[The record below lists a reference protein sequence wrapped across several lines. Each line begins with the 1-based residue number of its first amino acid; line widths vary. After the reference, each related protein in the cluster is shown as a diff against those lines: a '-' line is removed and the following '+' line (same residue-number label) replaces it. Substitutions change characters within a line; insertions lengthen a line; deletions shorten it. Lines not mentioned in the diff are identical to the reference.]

1 MQVEYGKN
9 PLIAEMESRE
19 RSEQKHPVLLQTT
32 VLSQT
37 TGQPVYTLIKLPP
50 GTTIESLA
58 SILKS
63 NDKMPAVRKE
73 VITFGERARQT
84 FSEDD
89 RDDDSGRLEI
99 DMTEDET
106 VEADDEMSRNETFRA
121 SSSPPAASS
130 SEDTVPSVEQGR
142 DTLPTPPSS
151 PNPTPNT
158 SEAPVG
164 ASFLAMIPEL
174 SRAGCHNSHKAAIL
188 GGRYV
193 LQKTNSRARL
203 TGPFYCNACG
213 LRFDWHSSARM
224 HLNFHNRDYEACDK
238 CAKRQ
243 QNPQPQ
249 LSGGKNTAG
258 SPSGG
263 HGPDKT
269 GRPPRC
275 TVCNKSFYLWKT
287 YLAHQD
293 KHKDKVKCPLCCKFF
308 QSLHN
313 VGRHYYDEHSGVQIT
328 CNMCGNGYRAFK
340 QYQTHME
347 TMHMMEERAKMS
359 SAPPDDGNVNYS
371 IDLPT
376 LQQLDP
382 SIRVFS
388 SVERTCPVPNCGR
401 IFSTQHTMQRH
412 IYDLHSNEQLPC
424 GLCGNAYRTYLQFER
439 HCELFHGENFRIELP
454 VGEISLPLKR
464 KRDSVVSESA
474 EYMKSIPSLPRP
486 RTKASKTTSSS
497 TAAAV
502 TLTTASASQAAVP
515 APAAN
520 KSPTAPSTLPVS
532 TSSVSSTNTVTGRTA
547 PTATSTSLGSVARKR
562 NPSTKTKFRVV
573 VAPLDEP
580 LDMSL
585 VKLEPFYDVILPD

>member
-1 MQVEYGKN
+1 
-9 PLIAEMESRE
+9 MESRDHD
-19 RSEQKHPVLLQTT
+19 QHPVLLQTT
-32 VLSQT
+32 VLSPT
-37 TGQPVYTLIKLPP
+37 TGQPVYTVIKLPA

-58 SILKS
+58 SILAKD
-63 NDKMPAVRKE
+63 DKTPTVRKE
-73 VITFGERARQT
+73 VVTLDEHARQ
-84 FSEDD
+84 SASDPDD
-89 RDDDSGRLEI
+89 RDDDPGRLEI
-99 DMTEDET
+99 DMNTEDDAAA
-106 VEADDEMSRNETFRA
+106 EADDETSRDETSRGSA
-121 SSSPPAASS
+121 SSPAPSS
-130 SEDTVPSVEQGR
+130 SGDTVPSVEQGR

-151 PNPTPNT
+151 PNPAMPTT
-158 SEAPVG
+158 SELAACGAP
-164 ASFLAMIPEL
+164 SLAMIPEP
-174 SRAGCHNSHKAAIL
+174 SRAGCHNAHKATIL

-224 HLNFHNRDYEACDK
+224 HLNFHNRDYEACEK
-238 CAKRQ
+238 CTKRQ
-243 QNPQPQ
+243 QNSQPRSSK
-249 LSGGKNTAG
+249 SGSSASAG
-258 SPSGG
+258 SGS
-263 HGPDKT
+263 DKS

-287 YLAHQD
+287 YMAHQD

-347 TMHMMEERAKMS
+347 TLHMAEERGRMS

-376 LQQLDP
+376 LKQLDP

-424 GLCGNAYRTYLQFER
+424 GMCGNAYRTYSQFER

-464 KRDSVVSESA
+464 KRESVVSDGG
-474 EYMKSIPSLPRP
+474 EYMKSIPPLPRP
-486 RTKASKTTSSS
+486 RNKASKTSSGSAATSSS
-497 TAAAV
+497 SAAGSAVAAAAAAAASVAGAATAV
-502 TLTTASASQAAVP
+502 TNKKNTTP
-515 APAAN
+515 
-520 KSPTAPSTLPVS
+520 
-532 TSSVSSTNTVTGRTA
+532 SVSSAGTGVTGPASTA
-547 PTATSTSLGSVARKR
+547 SVSTPAVARKR
-562 NPSTKTKFRVV
+562 SVPMKARSKVS
-573 VAPLDEP
+573 VADAAALAPPLDEP
-580 LDMSL
+580 LDMTL
-585 VKLEPFYDVILPD
+585 VKLEPYDVILPD